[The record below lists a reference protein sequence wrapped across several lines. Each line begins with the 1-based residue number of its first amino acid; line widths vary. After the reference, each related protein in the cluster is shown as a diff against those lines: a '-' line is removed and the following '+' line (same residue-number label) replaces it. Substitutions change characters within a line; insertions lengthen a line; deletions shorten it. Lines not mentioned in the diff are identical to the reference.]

1 MSVGEA
7 GSYVRGWG
15 VACTCAAEPL
25 RRECAK
31 ESGSRDSWTMRCERS
46 SYNWNMPVRLLAGW
60 RLLCDFAGG
69 CGTDDHGKAGV
80 IVAEG
85 GVPCDMGSDTKSS
98 LLP

>member
-15 VACTCAAEPL
+15 VASTCTAEPL
-25 RRECAK
+25 KRECAK
-31 ESGSRDSWTMRCERS
+31 EFGSHDSWTMRCERS
-46 SYNWNMPVRLLAGW
+46 SYNWDMLAHLLAGW
-60 RLLCDFAGG
+60 RLLYDFAGG
-69 CGTDDHGKAGV
+69 CGTDDDGRAGV

-85 GVPCDMGSDTKSS
+85 GMPCDMGSDTKSS